1 MEANRIKTIIDNVID
16 SCPNIMELIRNT
28 SADGGRASCD
38 DLYSGGYILF
48 DVNDEA
54 LALSDPIPCRMIVS
68 SEDDFLR
75 FDIICSHSCWIME
88 DAKQRPV
95 EIGSLLF
102 DAIHGKQFLND
113 SALLFWSAEQMAISD
128 ELGGF
133 TVLFG
138 TQDFLT
144 AEQKNP
150 FPAFDVIIREI
161 LSRMAMSDEVR
172 TLLGLKQER
181 DKTANML
188 LTEGAVKLTQTIE
201 TKDNPYLILSVSF
214 STGYSISIDIVGMSE
229 EDIWQLNELLEDIVL
244 SVPGTK
250 TQNRGEIASLSDS
263 LKVNSM
269 NYSLTYNSEEIY
281 QVVPPE
287 KIPRKKPNFF
297 CDIEALNHL
306 LNLDVSGC
314 EAVNELT
321 VSLIELPF
329 WFSFTQ
335 DEDNWIFDT
344 YSQGEL
350 FSRDSSLGLDRGR
363 LIVNKSTGEGQG
375 TTTIEELKDNMGAFF
390 RACKNLSC
398 FIQMEHMHDL
408 FKRLDPE
415 KAGIL
420 LTVNENS
427 LSYKVVTGKDRPD
440 LTCYTLKGEIIQG
453 RPYMEDFWERSK
465 FDLMDW
471 DSVLKLAEDGDLDAM
486 DKVALAFLN
495 GEHGIKYTIEAD
507 AEKAVFWYRKMAE
520 AGSSNGMFNLGLH
533 YAKGYGIER
542 NFEQAAYWMEQAA
555 LAGDE
560 DALGPAKEYR
570 RLNDLLLKAE
580 KGDAVAQA
588 EIAGAYMAL
597 GGSLEQAGAGDDY
610 SESLKW
616 ARMAAEKDIG
626 EAFWVLALAYEH
638 GRGVDEDIQQAV
650 RYYEM
655 GANLGHP
662 NCQHSLGC
670 YYARGEVVEE
680 DHRKA
685 FDLFLKSA
693 EQGYGLAMR
702 DVGRCYQFGSG
713 TMGNMKTAVE
723 WYEKACEVLDDPEL
737 AQKTAIFKSLADV
750 DEHWGEDY
758 PGDFDEDGNDLEMPD
773 KYLTGIAPDEVSAAW
788 RYEDELDEQGYLP
801 NEVHG
806 DDAWNDLPRVHQ
818 KALEGDQKAVDILKG
833 LDSLG

>member
-1 MEANRIKTIIDNVID
+1 MGLLRRLIADRGPLPVLRKTAPVGKAAAVIRGD
-16 SCPNIMELIRNT
+16 QLGVAAAQGDDPLGMLAGGPGQVSADHAQRLRLLLRFCPVIADERAEQALIRPAGGVFLGIQ
-28 SADGGRASCD
+28 ADD
-38 DLYSGGYILF
+38 T
-48 DVNDEA
+48 
-54 LALSDPIPCRMIVS
+54 PP
-68 SEDDFLR
+68 
-75 FDIICSHSCWIME
+75 H
-88 DAKQRPV
+88 QR
-95 EIGSLLF
+95 LL
-102 DAIHGKQFLND
+102 
-113 SALLFWSAEQMAISD
+113 
-128 ELGGF
+128 
-133 TVLFG
+133 VLW
-138 TQDFLT
+138 T
-144 AEQKNP
+144 A
-150 FPAFDVIIREI
+150 R
-161 LSRMAMSDEVR
+161 
-172 TLLGLKQER
+172 
-181 DKTANML
+181 
-188 LTEGAVKLTQTIE
+188 
-201 TKDNPYLILSVSF
+201 
-214 STGYSISIDIVGMSE
+214 
-229 EDIWQLNELLEDIVL
+229 
-244 SVPGTK
+244 
-250 TQNRGEIASLSDS
+250 
-263 LKVNSM
+263 
-269 NYSLTYNSEEIY
+269 
-281 QVVPPE
+281 
-287 KIPRKKPNFF
+287 
-297 CDIEALNHL
+297 
-306 LNLDVSGC
+306 
-314 EAVNELT
+314 
-321 VSLIELPF
+321 
-329 WFSFTQ
+329 
-335 DEDNWIFDT
+335 
-344 YSQGEL
+344 
-350 FSRDSSLGLDRGR
+350 
-363 LIVNKSTGEGQG
+363 
-375 TTTIEELKDNMGAFF
+375 
-390 RACKNLSC
+390 
-398 FIQMEHMHDL
+398 FIQMDHMQDL

-560 DALGPAKEYR
+560 DAPGPAKEYR

-723 WYEKACEVLDDPEL
+723 WYEKACAVLDDPEL
-737 AQKTAIFKSLADV
+737 AQKTAIFKSLVDV